1 MGIFDFFKGKKEKK
15 EKKTYHDNG
24 NLREIYQINEKG
36 KKDGFYRKYYDNGQL
51 RVSVS
56 FKNGNQ
62 NPGKIISFHENGKIF
77 REVFLSKNGK
87 FNGEF
92 NEWYENGNIQFKG
105 YYKNDKRVVTQSYQ
119 IDEKE
124 NIKNKIKKPHTLD
137 MDLINDNTTKKISKN
152 RTKIGVEN
160 FGLKELDTKLKSI
173 SKMWYQILKSR
184 ASFRPINLEK
194 LKLSYWDMALGHTEE
209 YMLKYENGQ
218 MDVEGIR
225 YRIDMLNLFIDEY
238 EKFFKGRLEKGNSVS
253 NHIINDF
260 LAVVESL
267 IGAEFTLIKMVDA
280 GELYDINELYKR
292 KERPNSGI
300 IKDNDNDPNTEFEDI
315 LEYSYYNGYL
325 FNGICMYV
333 DKNNILYETPFR
345 FGLKHGLERTY
356 DENKNLIQEVS
367 YFNDKAMT
375 INKYDSEEN
384 KLKDEKKIPT
394 KQNKTSKNSIDNRFL
409 KNINKVEVF
418 SSFTD
423 IQVRNTQIS
432 VFTSAVWQLINA
444 DGKITDEESIQFME
458 FAKEMSSKYLGD
470 DDDMNDPMIGELM
483 KDPDKMVEVI
493 KTFPEDELEVF
504 WDTLFSFAL
513 ADGDFSVDE
522 ANLIGIIASGVYE
535 NLSDDEVRNWITK
548 KLKS

>member
-1 MGIFDFFKGKKEKK
+1 
-15 EKKTYHDNG
+15 
-24 NLREIYQINEKG
+24 
-36 KKDGFYRKYYDNGQL
+36 
-51 RVSVS
+51 
-56 FKNGNQ
+56 
-62 NPGKIISFHENGKIF
+62 
-77 REVFLSKNGK
+77 
-87 FNGEF
+87 
-92 NEWYENGNIQFKG
+92 
-105 YYKNDKRVVTQSYQ
+105 
-119 IDEKE
+119 
-124 NIKNKIKKPHTLD
+124 
-137 MDLINDNTTKKISKN
+137 
-152 RTKIGVEN
+152 
-160 FGLKELDTKLKSI
+160 
-173 SKMWYQILKSR
+173 MWYQILKSR

-209 YMLKYENGQ
+209 YMLKYENGNL
-218 MDVEGIR
+218 DVEGIV
-225 YRIDMLNLFIDEY
+225 YRINILNSFIDEY
-238 EKFFKGRLEKGNSVS
+238 EKFFKQRMERGNSTS
-253 NHIINDF
+253 ELIFNDF
-260 LAVVESL
+260 LAIVESL

-280 GELYDINELYKR
+280 GEEEPYVINNEMYRR
-292 KERPNSGI
+292 KERPNSAT
-300 IKDNDNDPNTEFEDI
+300 IKDNDNEPNTEFEDI

-345 FGLKHGLERTY
+345 FGLKHGLQRTY
-356 DENKNLIQEVS
+356 DENKNLIEEVL

-375 INKYDSEEN
+375 INKYDGEEN
-384 KLKDEKKIPT
+384 KLKDEKNIPT
-394 KQNKTSKNSIDNRFL
+394 NQNKTSIDNRFL
-409 KNINKVEVF
+409 KNIDKVEVF

-444 DGKITDEESIQFME
+444 DGKITDEESIQFMD

-535 NLSDDEVRNWITK
+535 SLSDDEVRNWITK